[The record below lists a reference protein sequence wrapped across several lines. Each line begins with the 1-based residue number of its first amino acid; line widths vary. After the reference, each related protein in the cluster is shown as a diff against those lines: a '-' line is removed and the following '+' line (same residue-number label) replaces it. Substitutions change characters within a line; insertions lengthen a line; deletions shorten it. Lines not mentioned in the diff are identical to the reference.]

1 MGRSLLLV
9 DFGFGGGGITAAG
22 LDFSVEEGVDYFP
35 IVKWAD
41 GAVERVLTVRIASI
55 LSRIWGMRI
64 RRFCCSALWAR
75 SRRPRRCIPAV
86 LF

>member
-35 IVKWAD
+35 IVVKSC
-41 GAVERVLTVRIASI
+41 GVV
-55 LSRIWGMRI
+55 
-64 RRFCCSALWAR
+64 
-75 SRRPRRCIPAV
+75 
-86 LF
+86 